1 MYEYRVEILKVV
13 DGDTVDV
20 DIDLGFNIWM
30 RNERV
35 RIMCIDTPESRTTDK
50 IEKAFGI
57 AAKERLQQM
66 LGKGKTAILAT
77 SVIKGV
83 DARGKFGRTLGDFYT
98 EDGRKCGDILI
109 EEGHA
114 VRYHGQSKDYIQEL
128 HLINRQ
134 RLILEGKVVL

>member
-1 MYEYRVEILKVV
+1 MYEYKVEILKVV

-20 DIDLGFNIWM
+20 NIDLGFNIWM
-30 RNERV
+30 RKERV
-35 RIMCIDTPESRTTDK
+35 RIMSIDTPESRTSDK
-50 IEKAFGI
+50 IEKVFGI
-57 AAKERLQQM
+57 AAKERLQQ
-66 LGKGKTAILAT
+66 LLGKTAILVT
-77 SVIKGV
+77 EVINGV

-114 VRYHGQSKDYIQEL
+114 VRYHGQSKDYVQEL

>member
-1 MYEYRVEILKVV
+1 MYEYKVEILKVV

-20 DIDLGFNIWM
+20 NIDLGFNIWM
-30 RNERV
+30 RKERV
-35 RIMCIDTPESRTTDK
+35 RIMSIDTPESRTTDK
-50 IEKAFGI
+50 IEKVFGI
-57 AAKERLQQM
+57 AAKERLQQ
-66 LGKGKTAILAT
+66 LLGKTAILVT
-77 SVIKGV
+77 EVINGV
-83 DARGKFGRTLGDFYT
+83 DARGKFGRTLGDFYA

-114 VRYHGQSKDYIQEL
+114 VRYHGQSKDYVQEL

>member
-1 MYEYRVEILKVV
+1 MYEYKVEILKVV

-20 DIDLGFNIWM
+20 NIDLGFNIWM
-30 RNERV
+30 RKERV
-35 RIMCIDTPESRTTDK
+35 RIMSIDTPESRTTDK
-50 IEKAFGI
+50 IEKVFGI
-57 AAKERLQQM
+57 AAKERLQQ
-66 LGKGKTAILAT
+66 LLGKTAILVT
-77 SVIKGV
+77 EVINGV

-114 VRYHGQSKDYIQEL
+114 VRYHGQSKDYVQEL

>member
-1 MYEYRVEILKVV
+1 MYEYKVEILKVI

-20 DIDLGFNIWM
+20 NIDLGFNIWM
-30 RNERV
+30 RKERV
-35 RIMCIDTPESRTTDK
+35 RIMSIDTPESRTTDK
-50 IEKAFGI
+50 IEKVFGI
-57 AAKERLQQM
+57 AAKERLQQ
-66 LGKGKTAILAT
+66 LLGKTAILVT
-77 SVIKGV
+77 EVINGV

-114 VRYHGQSKDYIQEL
+114 VRYHGQSKDYVQEL